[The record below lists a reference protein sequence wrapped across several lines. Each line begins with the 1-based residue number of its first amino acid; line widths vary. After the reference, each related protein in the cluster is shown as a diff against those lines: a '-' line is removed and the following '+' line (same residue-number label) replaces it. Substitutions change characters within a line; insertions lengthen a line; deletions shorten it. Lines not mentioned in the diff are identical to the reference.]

1 MDQKYVS
8 FLAEVDKGLEHV
20 CTEFLAEGDSELR
33 DMFYY
38 ATLSG
43 RKYRPLLIL
52 TGKLIGDTDYDKATI
67 ELAVTIELIH
77 KYSLILDDSVDND
90 PLRRGKETFY
100 QRFGKDNAFAM
111 SSYFMNLIVKKLNI
125 IRNIYSADSRMESIL
140 LLFEEILSD
149 MSVGFISDLNKK
161 SRDIRGVRRIS
172 DMQTSTLLR
181 NSLIIGFISSN
192 YYNASECAFLYKSLC
207 ELGDNI
213 GTVFQAYNDI
223 EVFCGSK
230 FQMANKGKLFSD
242 FFDDRKNIL
251 LSKIPSRIISKRD
264 TNELVDYINRNKL
277 FEEVFNEIFDVLNKM
292 ESIVQTLPKD
302 QLGTKFLSGFLES
315 KKQVIRALAKEDI
328 FNYNKVNNVS
338 AM

>member
-1 MDQKYVS
+1 MKQQYAR
-8 FLAEVDKGLEHV
+8 FLTEVDKELEQV
-20 CTEFLAEGDSELR
+20 CTEFLTEGDTELR

-43 RKYRPLLIL
+43 RKYRPSLVL
-52 TGKLIGDTDYDKATI
+52 TGKLIGDVNYDKTTVQ
-67 ELAVTIELIH
+67 LAIAIELIH

-90 PLRRGKETFY
+90 PLRRGAETFY

-111 SSYFMNLIVKKLNI
+111 SSYFMSLILKKLND
-125 IRNIYSADSRMESIL
+125 IRDIYSVDTRMKSIL
-140 LLFEEILSD
+140 KLFEEILSD

-181 NSLIIGFISSN
+181 NSLLIGFISSD
-192 YYNASECAFLYKSLC
+192 YYSFSECAFLYKSLC
-207 ELGDNI
+207 ELGDHI

-242 FFDDRKNIL
+242 FFDNRKNIL
-251 LSKIPSRIISKRD
+251 LSKIPPRIISKRD
-264 TNELVDYINRNKL
+264 TNELINYINRNKL
-277 FEEVFNEIFDVLNKM
+277 FEEVFNEMFDVLNEMDAILK
-292 ESIVQTLPKD
+292 TLPQN
-302 QLGTKFLSGFLES
+302 QLGTEFLSSFLAS
-315 KKQVIRALAKEDI
+315 KKRVIRTLAEEDI
-328 FNYNKVNNVS
+328 FSYNHVNNVS

>member
-1 MDQKYVS
+1 MDQQYVS
-8 FLAEVDKGLEHV
+8 FLAKVDKELEQV
-20 CTEFLAEGDSELR
+20 CTEFLAEGDTELR

-38 ATLSG
+38 AALSG
-43 RKYRPLLIL
+43 RKYRPSLVL
-52 TGKLIGDTDYDKATI
+52 TGKLIGDKNYNRTTI
-67 ELAVTIELIH
+67 QLAIAIELIH

-100 QRFGKDNAFAM
+100 QKYGKDNAFAM
-111 SSYFMNLIVKKLNI
+111 SSYFMGLIFKKINY
-125 IRNIYSADSRMESIL
+125 IRDIYSTDVRMKSVL
-140 LLFEEILSD
+140 MLFEEILSD

-172 DMQTSTLLR
+172 NMQTSTLLR
-181 NSLIIGFISSN
+181 NSLLIGFISSD
-192 YYNASECAFLYKSLC
+192 YYSISECAFLYKNLC
-207 ELGDNI
+207 ELGDHI

-223 EVFCGSK
+223 EVFCGNK

-242 FFDDRKNIL
+242 FFDNRKNIL
-251 LSKIPSRIISKRD
+251 LSKIPPRIIMKRD

-277 FEEVFNEIFDVLNKM
+277 FEEVFNEIFDVLNEM
-292 ESIVQTLPKD
+292 EAILKTLPKD
-302 QLGTKFLSGFLES
+302 QLGTKFLSAFLAS

-328 FNYNKVNNVS
+328 FNYNNVNNVS